1 MNLADLG
8 FVASTSCH
16 LVGGIIIPANNLI
29 LGCLAADVIVADT
42 ETHHVDT
49 HVGGRLIRIGSID
62 TLEERIQ
69 YGIDFDIPIIVHRY
83 LVIGIQM
90 EGVYHVDIIQV
101 GSGSLI
107 GYVDRML
114 EGQIPHREGLKLA
127 VSRSH
132 TPLVLIV

>member
-1 MNLADLG
+1 
-8 FVASTSCH
+8 
-16 LVGGIIIPANNLI
+16 
-29 LGCLAADVIVADT
+29 
-42 ETHHVDT
+42 
-49 HVGGRLIRIGSID
+49 
-62 TLEERIQ
+62 
-69 YGIDFDIPIIVHRY
+69 
-83 LVIGIQM
+83 M

-101 GSGSLI
+101 GSGCLI